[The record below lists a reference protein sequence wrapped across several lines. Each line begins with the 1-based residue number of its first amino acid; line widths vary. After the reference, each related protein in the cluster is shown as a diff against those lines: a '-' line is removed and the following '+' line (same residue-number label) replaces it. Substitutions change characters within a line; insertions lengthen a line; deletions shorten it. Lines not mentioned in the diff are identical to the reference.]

1 MLYNTV
7 EPVYSG
13 YLRFLEIVSTTARYP
28 LYRGSDLFQR
38 KGIINENLGFFF
50 ACTLYDFI
58 SGRNHEY

>member
-13 YLRFLEIVSTTARYP
+13 HLRFLESVSTTARYP
-28 LYRGSDLFQR
+28 LCRGSDLSQR
-38 KGIINENLGFFF
+38 KGIIDENLGFF

-58 SGRNHEY
+58 SGRSHEY

>member
-38 KGIINENLGFFF
+38 KVIINQNLGFY
-50 ACTLYDFI
+50 ACTLYDFS
-58 SGRNHEY
+58 SGRSHEY

>member
-7 EPVYSG
+7 ESVYSG
-13 YLRFLEIVSTTARYP
+13 HLRFQEIVSTTTRYP

-38 KGIINENLGFFF
+38 KGIINENLGFF

-58 SGRNHEY
+58 SGRSHEY